1 MFCIEFAPRQKPSSY
16 NPQSQLH
23 TNKKRGDAPS
33 ITGETTMTITA
44 SQLKEIRK
52 EFAALEPA
60 TVTLNG
66 NRAMT
71 VKYGHF
77 HSCPGTGTD
86 EEARF

>member
-1 MFCIEFAPRQKPSSY
+1 
-16 NPQSQLH
+16 
-23 TNKKRGDAPS
+23 
-33 ITGETTMTITA
+33 MTITA

-71 VKYGHF
+71 VNYGHF